1 MNFNLLLIQQ
11 ELQVGVRQT
20 STSQA
25 LVAPVTGQ
33 NNKALLRSEIKP
45 GIREVVLCK
54 DGEGK
59 LGVRVRHVNNVRM
72 GAGFFF
78 LISITLG
85 LPKIMVTAFY

>member
-72 GAGFFF
+72 GAVF
-78 LISITLG
+78 LD
-85 LPKIMVTAFY
+85 